1 MKTKNGKIKQQKIIM
16 NKKLPDIYN
25 IRKALEDFIEK
36 KLKGEVTDCGT
47 WLDFSGADLAF
58 ELDGKRYNIEI
69 NDITNEEEKEI
80 PQEDWVKGYN
90 KWKKT
95 Q

>member
-1 MKTKNGKIKQQKIIM
+1 M

-36 KLKGEVTDCGT
+36 KLKGEVTDAGT

>member
-1 MKTKNGKIKQQKIIM
+1 M

-25 IRKALEDFIEK
+25 IRRTLEDSVEE
-36 KLKGEVTDCGT
+36 KLKGNVTDCGT

-58 ELDGKRYNIEI
+58 ELNGKRYNIEI
-69 NDITNEEEKEI
+69 NDITNEEEEEI

-90 KWKKT
+90 KWRKT

>member
-1 MKTKNGKIKQQKIIM
+1 M

-25 IRKALEDFIEK
+25 IRRTLEDCVEE
-36 KLKGEVTDCGT
+36 KLKGNVTVCGT